1 MSFGIAL
8 GGGGARG
15 LAHVGILEVLEEH
28 NIRPKFVAGTSMG
41 AVVGALYSLQGSTQG
56 LRDRAKQMVASK
68 EFKNLE
74 LDKFYSDADNI
85 FERFRNELFE
95 KFFLG
100 SLLFKK
106 SHSNYDA
113 TNKIFRD
120 AFGDMSFGDCVI
132 PFACNALD
140 IQSGEE
146 VVFEDGL
153 LCEAVWASCAIPGIF
168 PPFVKDKRIFVD
180 GGVIDNIPV
189 EPVLSIGAKSVLA
202 VYLSK
207 RPRYKGEPNTGFQI
221 NQRAY
226 TFMKYHLDQ
235 RVLAEADIVI
245 EPEIAGFHWADFSS
259 IGTLIERGR
268 TAALQNLGAIKSID
282 TRSYHLKKTL
292 KQLFGVRSLL

>member
-28 NIRPKFVAGTSMG
+28 SIRPRFVAGTSMG
-41 AVVGALYSLQGSTQG
+41 SVVGALYCLQGSADG
-56 LRDRAKQMVASK
+56 LRERAKEMVASK

-74 LDKFYSDADNI
+74 LDKFYSDTDNI

-113 TNKIFRD
+113 TKKIFRD
-120 AFGDMSFGDCVI
+120 GFGDMNFKDCVI

-146 VVFEDGL
+146 VVFKNGL
-153 LCEAVWASCAIPGIF
+153 LAEAVWASCAIPGIF
-168 PPFVKDKRIFVD
+168 PPFVKEKRIFVD

-207 RPRYKGEPNTGFQI
+207 RPHYEGEPNTGFQI

-235 RVLAEADIVI
+235 RVLAQADIVV
-245 EPEIAGFHWADFSS
+245 EPEVAGFHWADFSS
-259 IGTLIERGR
+259 IDTLIERGR
-268 TAALQNLGAIKSID
+268 TAALQNLSAIKSID
-282 TRSYHLKKTL
+282 TRSYGFKKKL
-292 KQLFGVRSLL
+292 KQLFGVRSLH